1 MLFTCARA
9 EEIWRNLGITNQ
21 LNEVLNLDRS
31 GSVVVQDIIMRGGRL
46 QDLDNIGFAE
56 LVLNACW
63 YIWLERRQIV
73 HGENV
78 QAPFRSSVSIVVM
91 TRNHMMSSKQPQAKM
106 KEGWKKPLAR
116 RETYDQY

>member
-56 LVLNACW
+56 LVLTAGW
-63 YIWLERRQIV
+63 YIWWERMQIV

-78 QAPFRSSVSIVVM
+78 QSPFGSSISIVVM
-91 TRNHMMSSKQPQAKM
+91 TRNYMISSKQPQAKK
-106 KEGWKKPLAR
+106 KEG
-116 RETYDQY
+116 